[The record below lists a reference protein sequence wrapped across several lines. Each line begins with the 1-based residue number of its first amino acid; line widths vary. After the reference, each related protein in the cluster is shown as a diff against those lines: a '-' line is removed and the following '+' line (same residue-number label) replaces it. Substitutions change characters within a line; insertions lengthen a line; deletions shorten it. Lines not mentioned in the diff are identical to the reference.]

1 VQLIAKSGRKVM
13 LRVSIH
19 GMYDCHL
26 FHPYTGRTVDEV
38 LMNWLEHISKPIPA
52 IMHGQRVDDIG
63 PTSLGPAIVLYGDK
77 ELRRVGKMVFARV
90 TDYGKETQR
99 VEPDLQA
106 LIAYRRALLDD
117 PDIPRVLSGN
127 RRRRMPRI
135 RKRGTAA

>member
-1 VQLIAKSGRKVM
+1 M
-13 LRVSIH
+13 LRVSIY

-52 IMHGQRVDDIG
+52 IMNGQRVDDIG

-77 ELRRVGKMVFARV
+77 ELRRVGKIVFARV

-99 VEPDLQA
+99 VEPELQA

-127 RRRRMPRI
+127 HKRRMPRI
-135 RKRGTAA
+135 RKKGTAA